1 MNKQPIYLKPNVV
14 IEPLFDRWYA
24 WSHLVSPATA
34 AMNIT
39 GRHMKI
45 MNSYIQAP
53 QIHAAA
59 IKNPKM
65 LGGPFMDYNGGRVE
79 DVKQLRDATMQ
90 QQAPMIALSEA
101 LKELDKM
108 LKANARGYSLDALY
122 EKVPDMLKGYVELVY
137 DLNNNATYR
146 IFEQLLYKS
155 PYYNTGSQSIA
166 LWITENDDRPFVL
179 STPRLDEPGVLHL
192 NMPFKSRAIDELA
205 RMKRTPQTLEYITS
219 LLDIPAGQQELFN
232 TFFTETSRSLTA
244 NMKVIR
250 SACATLAM
258 PAYWWRQRM

>member
-108 LKANARGYSLDALY
+108 LKANARADFGAPPPDDLPPQRYSRRHPCA
-122 EKVPDMLKGYVELVY
+122 
-137 DLNNNATYR
+137 
-146 IFEQLLYKS
+146 
-155 PYYNTGSQSIA
+155 GSRY
-166 LWITENDDRPFVL
+166 TTR
-179 STPRLDEPGVLHL
+179 
-192 NMPFKSRAIDELA
+192 
-205 RMKRTPQTLEYITS
+205 
-219 LLDIPAGQQELFN
+219 
-232 TFFTETSRSLTA
+232 
-244 NMKVIR
+244 
-250 SACATLAM
+250 
-258 PAYWWRQRM
+258 